1 MRCGVARTFFT
12 YWLDIQYDKIC
23 SHLKRFLVEEG
34 SIGLFFSRQSLNN
47 PMGGPQ
53 PFFLC
58 HFHHNSQPQEWER
71 EWCERRGG
79 KVLVGCGG
87 GSRGAYHTFK
97 VACFPSLFP
106 RLDPTEVGGKT
117 DRLAEKKVRFSPSP
131 ARKKR
136 KSFPVAAVTFQL
148 LSPSV
153 LSSPPLV
160 PSALCSK
167 KQ

>member
-1 MRCGVARTFFT
+1 M
-12 YWLDIQYDKIC
+12 
-23 SHLKRFLVEEG
+23 
-34 SIGLFFSRQSLNN
+34 FFSRLSLNN
-47 PMGGPQ
+47 SMGGPQ

-97 VACFPSLFP
+97 VACFPSLFS

-153 LSSPPLV
+153 LSSPP
-160 PSALCSK
+160 CSFCTLLQK
-167 KQ
+167 AVGRSKDFCLHGREGGRT